1 MNHSRRFGRV
11 ASVLTTAV
19 VAAALA
25 APATAKPLEHGKFH
39 EEFSDIVEDFCGV
52 PGLTVRFDGVAEGS
66 FKANRRGRDGL
77 VYFMEHVHVS
87 DTGTNLDN
95 GQWIRDEVRTLSKDL
110 HVTDNG
116 DGTLTI
122 LSLSTGNVVI
132 YGADGE
138 VLARNPGQVR
148 FEVDVDHAGTPG
160 DPSDDVFLAFRLV
173 KESTGRTDDECAA
186 AVGALT

>member
-19 VAAALA
+19 VVAALA

-39 EEFSDIVEDFCGV
+39 EEFSDVVENFCDV

-87 DTGTNLDN
+87 DTGTNLAN
-95 GQWIRDEVRTLSKDL
+95 GQWIRDEVRTLTKDL

-122 LSLSTGNVVI
+122 LALSTGNVVI

-173 KESTGRTDDECAA
+173 KELTGRTDDECAA